1 MITYSL
7 LMCVLNNIAVRKSLH
22 YKQEWLRTF
31 VVPGLASL
39 IMGVLA
45 YLIYQGIYMLLKIN
59 VVALCVA
66 ILVAVFVY
74 FALEIWAGG
83 LTKDEI
89 LNMPKGATL
98 VRILQ
103 KIKLL

>member
-1 MITYSL
+1 M
-7 LMCVLNNIAVRKSLH
+7 
-22 YKQEWLRTF
+22 
-31 VVPGLASL
+31 VPGLASL

-74 FALEIWAGG
+74 FALVIWAGG

-89 LNMPKGATL
+89 LQIFKEAM
-98 VRILQ
+98 
-103 KIKLL
+103 